1 MEIFKKTVQLQT
13 SKKLQDIVDG
23 FANSLQ
29 FKGWKVQ
36 SNVQNGQAVLQAV
49 KAGFLRDII
58 SADRAL
64 TFVFKQPDGSS
75 NLEVDVGVGKLVQN
89 LAVTAIEV
97 LLLSDIFL
105 FIDIP
110 EILWTKHVETE
121 LLQELHAQL

>member
-1 MEIFKKTVQLQT
+1 MEIFKKTVQFQT
-13 SKKLQDIVDG
+13 SKKLQDIIDS
-23 FANSLQ
+23 FTNSLQ
-29 FKGWKVQ
+29 FKGWRVQ
-36 SNVQNGQAVLQAV
+36 SNVQNGQAVMQAL
-49 KAGFLRDII
+49 KAGFLRDVI

-64 TFVFKQPDGSS
+64 TFVFKQPDGSE

-105 FIDIP
+105 FVDIP

-121 LLQELHAQL
+121 LLQELRSLL

>member
-1 MEIFKKTVQLQT
+1 MEIFKKTVQFQT
-13 SKKLQDIVDG
+13 SKKLQDIVNS
-23 FANSLQ
+23 FTSSLQ
-29 FKGWKVQ
+29 FKGWRVQ
-36 SNVQNGQAVLQAV
+36 SNVQNGQAVMQVL
-49 KAGFLRDII
+49 KAGFLRDVI

-64 TFVFKQPDGSS
+64 TFVFKQQDGSE

-97 LLLSDIFL
+97 LLLSDIFI

-121 LLQELHAQL
+121 LLQDLRSQL